1 VSEVIPTTVSPTD
14 LLALHAPTP
23 ADERKTRP
31 DRATWQ
37 HKATCPG
44 KGCPSQRDP
53 SAHVQLTYVD
63 ARYVQKVLDETVGPA
78 NWQSEFSM
86 ADGGKVSCRIGIRV
100 EFGDGPEW
108 VYKGDGAGATDIE
121 GDKGSFSDA
130 FKRAGVAWGI
140 ARDLYGDDAPAAPVS
155 AAAALAVAP
164 AAPQQPVVAATGQIQ
179 RTEYANDQAP
189 PLPPGT
195 VRYQDIESSDKC
207 PDHGLPW
214 TIKAGG
220 TSRAG
225 KAYSAFYK
233 CDGRG
238 GDGSYCKK
246 QPPKAWADAHPIAG

>member
-53 SAHVQLTYVD
+53 SAHIQLTYVD

-140 ARDLYGDDAPAAPVS
+140 ARDLYGDDAPA
-155 AAAALAVAP
+155 P
-164 AAPQQPVVAATGQIQ
+164 AAVLNRPDEALPVAQVAEARQAATAAY
-179 RTEYANDQAP
+179 EAP

-195 VRYQDIESSDKC
+195 VRYQDIDDAGKC

-214 TIKAGG
+214 TIKPGG
-220 TSRAG
+220 ISQSGPRAG
-225 KAYSAFYK
+225 QSYNAFYK
-233 CDGRG
+233 CDGKTG
-238 GDGSYCKK
+238 NQFCKQK
-246 QPPKAWADAHPIAG
+246 PPKAWADAHPIAS